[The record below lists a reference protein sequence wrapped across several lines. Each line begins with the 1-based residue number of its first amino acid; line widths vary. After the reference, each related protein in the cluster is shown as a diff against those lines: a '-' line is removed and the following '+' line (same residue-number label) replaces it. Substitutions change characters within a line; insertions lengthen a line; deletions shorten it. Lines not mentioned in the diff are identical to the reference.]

1 MFPRWVI
8 QSGWRRSH
16 LFTAAGAS
24 VLLLLVAA
32 TCYGLLGNRPTPP
45 ATIEGQLR
53 VAVCSQQ
60 AVADHQK
67 KTLRLLAYLERDFG
81 IKCEL
86 VEVASHGE
94 LLDKLVAN
102 EIDLALL
109 NAYEFVRAQQ
119 QCDVVP
125 LVTRDVDP
133 LTTAVLVAHG
143 NTSNHSPQAYRGA
156 RLGIETADSTAGGVI
171 SRYLTEQIGEPIE
184 GFFRDVQ
191 TYQTTVEMLD
201 SLAEGSIDL
210 AFVSSSSVREC
221 IAARSLARTL
231 ANDTIT
237 VVWESPPYADH
248 LWSIRAEMPQPIQQR
263 LRDAFLSLR
272 ITDAEQ
278 ALILHDQGATG
289 YLPATPRDFQAVQDI
304 FHVSHGFNSSKEPRP

>member
-1 MFPRWVI
+1 MFPLWVI
-8 QSGWRRSH
+8 QSGWRRSRF
-16 LFTAAGAS
+16 FTAAGAS

-32 TCYGLLGNRPTPP
+32 SCYGLLGNRPTPP
-45 ATIEGQLR
+45 TTIEGQLR
-53 VAVCSQQ
+53 VAVFAQR
-60 AVADHQK
+60 AAADHQK

-81 IKCEL
+81 ITCEL

-94 LLDKLVAN
+94 LLDKFVAN
-102 EIDLALL
+102 EIDLGLL
-109 NAYEFVRAQQ
+109 NAYEYVRAQQ
-119 QCDVVP
+119 QCNVVP

-133 LTTAVLVAHG
+133 LTTAVLIAHG
-143 NTSNHSPQAYRGA
+143 TTSNHSPQAYRGA

-171 SRYLTEQIGEPIE
+171 SRYLVEQLGEPIE

-191 TYQTTVEMLD
+191 TYENTVEMLD

-210 AFVSSSSVREC
+210 AFVSSCSIREC
-221 IAARSLARTL
+221 IAARTL
-231 ANDTIT
+231 ANDTFT

-278 ALILHDQGATG
+278 ALILHEQGATG

-304 FHVSHGFNSSKEPRP
+304 FHVSHGFDSSKEPRP